1 MKHRLDA
8 LQFFRGLAALGV
20 VLYHAGLSVTAFS
33 FQKIPEFIEIFFG
46 YGYLGVDFFFVL
58 SGFIIL
64 SSHLKDDAGWGS
76 AKNYFLK
83 RILRI
88 FPPYLPVSILLLV
101 AYHALPS
108 LSAVNRGEV
117 SLISSLLLLPSS
129 SPPALSVAWTLIHE
143 MLFYF
148 LFLGFYLGKKFFIS
162 TIIIWVIFI
171 SYFMLADDI
180 KAENP
185 FLRLFVAPIN
195 LGFIAGMICALFWK
209 KIGSNSNYGIT
220 LLIFGILTFCIMI
233 AIGLTNN
240 RIYFI
245 LPFSFIIFGGALLSH
260 ELQNKIPRIG
270 VLIGDASYSI
280 YLIHIPLLSLTS
292 RIVRQLGLYSTW
304 WLMLAVGVLASL
316 IAGLIYHKTI
326 EIPVIKIL
334 KAKIIRKQ

>member
-1 MKHRLDA
+1 
-8 LQFFRGLAALGV
+8 
-20 VLYHAGLSVTAFS
+20 
-33 FQKIPEFIEIFFG
+33 
-46 YGYLGVDFFFVL
+46 
-58 SGFIIL
+58 
-64 SSHLKDDAGWGS
+64 
-76 AKNYFLK
+76 
-83 RILRI
+83 
-88 FPPYLPVSILLLV
+88 
-101 AYHALPS
+101 
-108 LSAVNRGEV
+108 
-117 SLISSLLLLPSS
+117 
-129 SPPALSVAWTLIHE
+129 
-143 MLFYF
+143 
-148 LFLGFYLGKKFFIS
+148 
-162 TIIIWVIFI
+162 
-171 SYFMLADDI
+171 MLADDI